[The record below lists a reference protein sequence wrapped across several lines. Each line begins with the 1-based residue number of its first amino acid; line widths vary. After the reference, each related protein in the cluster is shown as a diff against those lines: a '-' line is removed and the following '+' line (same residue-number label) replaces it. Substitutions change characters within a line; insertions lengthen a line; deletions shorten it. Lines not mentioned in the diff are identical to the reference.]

1 MAMPDSAWRQLAR
14 RTWRIPAVALWIGC
28 GLILSAG
35 VALLPSSRSARIG
48 SARQQLTRWW
58 MRGLL
63 HLLPLQIRC
72 HGQPA
77 AGTRLLVSNHVSWLD
92 IVLIGAHAPVH
103 FLSKAEVRDW
113 PVIGWLA
120 SAAGTLFIQRGQAS
134 GSALQSQLA
143 SALQQG
149 CSLVIFA
156 EGTTT
161 AGDQV
166 RTFHGRLMSCAIDAA
181 TQIQP
186 VAIAYRKQGQRDT
199 TAPFINDDEFSTHL
213 LRLLGS
219 SRIDVDLHFLGDL
232 SPQAGNRNHLARCA
246 HSAVSQALQLNQ
258 VAEDVAVA
266 APLRSAA

>member
-28 GLILSAG
+28 GLILSTG

-63 HLLPLQIRC
+63 HLLPLQIHC

-77 AGTRLLVSNHVSWLD
+77 ASTRLLVSNHVSWLD

-120 SAAGTLFIQRGQAS
+120 SAAGTLFI
-134 GSALQSQLA
+134 
-143 SALQQG
+143 
-149 CSLVIFA
+149 
-156 EGTTT
+156 
-161 AGDQV
+161 
-166 RTFHGRLMSCAIDAA
+166 
-181 TQIQP
+181 
-186 VAIAYRKQGQRDT
+186 
-199 TAPFINDDEFSTHL
+199 
-213 LRLLGS
+213 
-219 SRIDVDLHFLGDL
+219 
-232 SPQAGNRNHLARCA
+232 
-246 HSAVSQALQLNQ
+246 
-258 VAEDVAVA
+258 
-266 APLRSAA
+266 